1 MRQPNDP
8 LPKNFGKT
16 ALGAV
21 HSNYKTT
28 PCKYWKETGECKF
41 GEGCSFFHDTTEK
54 RRLIDPLPNLPEG
67 VTLPPMPEKLKKSR
81 YNNGYKNNNYHNR
94 SNNSVDYIHCIDGN
108 FSPYSPNQFVNNFG
122 QQNTMI
128 QITNIAD
135 IAAIGGFNPN
145 KYLSPPAPQP
155 IPLANSGGSPPTMMP
170 QQQFN
175 VSQFQNMLTQPQ
187 PPLPVSMPAGTT
199 TVPVETNADEK
210 KDGATVEAQ

>member
-28 PCKYWKETGECKF
+28 PCKFWKETGECKF
-41 GEGCSFFHDTTEK
+41 GEGCSFYHGEDER

-81 YNNGYKNNNYHNR
+81 YNNGYKNNNYHNNN
-94 SNNSVDYIHCIDGN
+94 SNHSVDYSGN
-108 FSPYSPNQFVNNFG
+108 NSFSHYSPNQYVNSFG

-145 KYLSPPAPQP
+145 KYLSPPPQP
-155 IPLANSGGSPPTMMP
+155 IPLG
-170 QQQFN
+170 
-175 VSQFQNMLTQPQ
+175 
-187 PPLPVSMPAGTT
+187 
-199 TVPVETNADEK
+199 
-210 KDGATVEAQ
+210 

>member
-1 MRQPNDP
+1 M
-8 LPKNFGKT
+8 PKNFGKT

-28 PCKYWKETGECKF
+28 PCKFWKETGECKF
-41 GEGCSFFHDTTEK
+41 GEGCSFYHGEDER

-81 YNNGYKNNNYHNR
+81 YNNGYKNNNYHNNN
-94 SNNSVDYIHCIDGN
+94 SNHSVDYSGN
-108 FSPYSPNQFVNNFG
+108 NSFSHYSPNQYVNSFG

-145 KYLSPPAPQP
+145 KYLSPPPQP
-155 IPLANSGGSPPTMMP
+155 IPLG
-170 QQQFN
+170 
-175 VSQFQNMLTQPQ
+175 
-187 PPLPVSMPAGTT
+187 
-199 TVPVETNADEK
+199 
-210 KDGATVEAQ
+210 